1 MNQDHR
7 DNELDAAY
15 RRASE
20 EQAGRPAA
28 STRAAILAEAEAAAR
43 RRTPA
48 ANDSRYLWRIAGAVA
63 VVGIGVLIW
72 RQTDVRMPGEAP
84 ELMVAAETQRDMA
97 EGSAPPASPQV
108 AQSAQPGVVPMQ
120 APVPAPREAPVLR
133 EEEANARTRVAAA
146 DRDVGGSAAVTSDD
160 GAAQKASAAA
170 PAAANAELR
179 RAAPPPA
186 PPPAARSQMALESAA
201 TPASASTRSTA
212 GLGNAEA
219 TRLLREHF
227 PKQFESSE
235 FHRLWIVRDGD
246 GNVLHTGELQPS
258 QEWSHAEEQLRGL
271 QGHTP
276 GPWRTLQLRNAAG
289 QLIELAVA
297 EVEFGEPRR

>member
-20 EQAGRPAA
+20 DQAGRPAA

-72 RQTDVRMPGEAP
+72 RQTDVRLPGEAP
-84 ELMVAAETQRDMA
+84 ELMVAAETQRDAA
-97 EGSAPPASPQV
+97 EGFAPTAPD
-108 AQSAQPGVVPMQ
+108 AQSGPVPMQ

-133 EEEANARTRVAAA
+133 EEEASARSRMATA
-146 DRDVGGSAAVTSDD
+146 DRDVGSSAAVTSDD
-160 GAAQKASAAA
+160 RAVQKSTAAT
-170 PAAANAELR
+170 PAAADAELR

-186 PPPAARSQMALESAA
+186 PPPAARTQMAMESASAPASAA
-201 TPASASTRSTA
+201 TRATTS
-212 GLGNAEA
+212 LGTEEA

-227 PKQFESSE
+227 PRQFESSE
-235 FHRLWIVRDGD
+235 LHRLWIVRDGD
-246 GNVLHTGELQPS
+246 GQVLHTGELQPS

-276 GPWRTLQLRNAAG
+276 GPWKTLQLRNAAG